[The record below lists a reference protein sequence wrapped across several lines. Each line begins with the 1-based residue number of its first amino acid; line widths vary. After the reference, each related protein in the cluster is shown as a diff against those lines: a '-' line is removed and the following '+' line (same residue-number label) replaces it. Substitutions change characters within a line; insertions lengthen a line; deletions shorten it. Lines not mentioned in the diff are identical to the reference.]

1 MGLSRNAFLW
11 ASQNA
16 WLAER
21 LPRYG
26 FARRAVRRF
35 MPGETLEAALIAAD
49 GLARNGVGTVLTML
63 GEEVTDA
70 GAAQRVAADYRDAA
84 RRIASSGLDAELSVK
99 PTHLGIAVVPA
110 VTEATIVELAR
121 GAEAQG
127 RKLWIDMEGS
137 GWTDATLDLARR
149 AREASPAVGVCVQAN
164 LRRTEADLDALL
176 PLGLSIRLVKGA
188 YLEPTSIAFDRK
200 RDVDAS
206 YTRLARRIL
215 EHASSSSADGDG
227 AAPRYAFG
235 THDEAIIDGLGA
247 DGLGSVPRCEVQML
261 YGIRPAAQRRLVA
274 AGIPLRILISYG
286 EAWFAWYM
294 RRLAERPANV
304 GFLLRSLVAR

>member
-1 MGLSRNAFLW
+1 MGLSRSAFLW

-35 MPGETLEAALIAAD
+35 MPGETLEAALVAAD
-49 GLARNGVGTVLTML
+49 DLERTGVGTVLTML

-70 GAAQRVAADYRDAA
+70 GAAERVAADYRDAA

-110 VTEATIVELAR
+110 VTEATIVELAQ
-121 GAEAQG
+121 GAEARG

-137 GWTDATLDLARR
+137 AWTDATLGLARR
-149 AREASPAVGVCVQAN
+149 AREASPAIGVCVQAN

-200 RDVDAS
+200 SDVDAS

-215 EHASSSSADGDG
+215 EHASSSAEADG

-235 THDEAIIDGLGA
+235 THDEAIIDDLRA
-247 DGLGSVPRCEVQML
+247 DGLGRVPRCEVQML

-274 AGIPLRILISYG
+274 AAVPLRVLISYG
-286 EAWFAWYM
+286 DAWFAWYM